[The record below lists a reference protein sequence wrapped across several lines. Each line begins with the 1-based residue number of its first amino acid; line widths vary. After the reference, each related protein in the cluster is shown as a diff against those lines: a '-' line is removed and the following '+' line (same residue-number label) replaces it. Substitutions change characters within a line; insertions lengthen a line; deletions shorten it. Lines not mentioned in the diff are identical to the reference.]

1 MATFKP
7 FKAVRPTSDKAH
19 LVASR
24 PYDVLNSSEAKIEA
38 AGNEFSF
45 LRVIKPE
52 IELSEGIN
60 PYDNVVYEKGAS
72 VYEELKSSGVLLQD
86 SNPCFYVYRLTM
98 GDRSQTGIVG
108 CCHFEEYYSGKI
120 KKHELTRM
128 VKEEDRVKHVD
139 VLNANAEPVF
149 FSYRARASIDLQLKE
164 IVSTASEYDFVAED
178 GIRHEL
184 WIVRDE
190 KHISNLVNS
199 FKDVPSLYV
208 ADGHHRTAAAARI
221 GQVRKDRN
229 PKHTG
234 NEEYNYFLAVLFS
247 DQELEIYDYNR
258 VVKCLNGFSE
268 DDFLSQLKKRC
279 SLVNK
284 SPDPLKPQQKGEF
297 SVYLNKMWYSF
308 SFLNE
313 KNDHDPITN
322 LDVSLLTHH
331 ILEPLLGVIDQ
342 RKDDRIDF
350 VGGIRGLEEL
360 ERRVDSGEMEIA
372 FALFPV
378 SMEELLAVA
387 DAGKIM
393 PPKSTW
399 FEPKL
404 RSGLFVHEL
413 N

>member
-1 MATFKP
+1 MAIFKP

-38 AGNEFSF
+38 SGNEFSF

-52 IELSEGIN
+52 IELSDDIN
-60 PYDNVVYEKGAS
+60 PYEYVVYEKGAS
-72 VYEELKSSGVLLQD
+72 FYEELKSSGILLQD
-86 SNPCFYVYRLTM
+86 SKPCFYVYRLTM
-98 GDRSQTGIVG
+98 GDRSQTGIAG

-190 KHISNLVNS
+190 KYISNLVNS
-199 FKDVPSLYV
+199 FKEVPALYV
-208 ADGHHRTAAAARI
+208 ADGHHRTAAAARV

-234 NEEYNYFLAVLFS
+234 DEEYNYFLSVLFS

-268 DDFLSQLKKRC
+268 ADFLSQLEKRC
-279 SLVNK
+279 SLIK
-284 SPDPLKPQQKGEF
+284 ESADPIKPCQKGEF
-297 SVYLNKMWYSF
+297 SVYLNKIWYSF
-308 SFLNE
+308 SFVTENY
-313 KNDHDPITN
+313 DHDPIKN

-331 ILEPLLGVIDQ
+331 VLESLLGVIDQ

-413 N
+413 K

>member
-1 MATFKP
+1 MAIFKP

-38 AGNEFSF
+38 SGNEFSF

-52 IELSEGIN
+52 IELSDDIN
-60 PYDNVVYEKGAS
+60 PYEYVVYEKGAS
-72 VYEELKSSGVLLQD
+72 FYEELKSSGILLQD
-86 SNPCFYVYRLTM
+86 SKPCFYVYRLTM
-98 GDRSQTGIVG
+98 GDRSQTGIAG

-190 KHISNLVNS
+190 KYISNLVNS
-199 FKDVPSLYV
+199 FKEVPALYV
-208 ADGHHRTAAAARI
+208 ADGHHRTAAAARV

-234 NEEYNYFLAVLFS
+234 DEEYNYFLSVLFS

-268 DDFLSQLKKRC
+268 ADFLSQLEKRC
-279 SLVNK
+279 SLIK
-284 SPDPLKPQQKGEF
+284 ESADPIKPCQKGEF
-297 SVYLNKMWYSF
+297 SVYLNKIWYSF
-308 SFLNE
+308 SFVTENY
-313 KNDHDPITN
+313 DHDPIKN

-331 ILEPLLGVIDQ
+331 VLESLLGVIDQ

-372 FALFPV
+372 FALFPL

-413 N
+413 K